1 MEERCI
7 QPTPGESFL
16 LTPFISGLS
25 SGTHAQTSREQPASL
40 NILSSCTG
48 GEISNRDVISVMSS
62 DTLEEHNINMETNC
76 IGAAIEKSQGKFN
89 FSQQLW
95 NPKFQQMLDSQ
106 GYLQPVDGD
115 SVTNSRTKLTKM
127 AGKETKTSQ
136 CKGTVDISSS
146 SIGSEVINPDVTSVM
161 NSESL
166 EERNNNMVTNRNGAA
181 IEKSQRKLY
190 FSQQVENPTFQQM
203 LDSQGYLQPADSDS
217 LTNSRTK
224 LTKMA
229 RKETKTSRCKE
240 TSLDDPPLPFTSGIE
255 IGCRQSV
262 IPRTP
267 NQSFPVDPKK
277 RTAPRARDY
286 QNERLPD
293 TTYKNAVIQGST
305 YHSIPIGESQYAHIY
320 CNANWEIP
328 HDHLMLKK
336 KIGGGSFGQV
346 WKGKV
351 SDITGAGERS
361 VVAVK
366 MLKGKIIISVIKCLR
381 AWKT

>member
-1 MEERCI
+1 MEERCF
-7 QPTPGESFL
+7 QPTSGESFL

-62 DTLEEHNINMETNC
+62 DTLEEQNLNMETNC
-76 IGAAIEKSQGKFN
+76 IGAAIEKSQGKFS
-89 FSQQLW
+89 FSQQVW
-95 NPKFQQMLDSQ
+95 NPKFQQILDSQ

-127 AGKETKTSQ
+127 ERKETKTSQ
-136 CKGTVDISSS
+136 CKGTVDISFS
-146 SIGSEVINPDVTSVM
+146 SIGSEVTNPDVTDVM
-161 NSESL
+161 NSDSL
-166 EERNNNMVTNRNGAA
+166 EERNNNMFTNGTGAA

-203 LDSQGYLQPADSDS
+203 LDSQGYLQPVDGDSV
-217 LTNSRTK
+217 TNSRTK

-229 RKETKTSRCKE
+229 RKETKTSQCKE

-267 NQSFPVDPKK
+267 NQSFPIDPKK
-277 RTAPRARDY
+277 KSAPRARDY
-286 QNERLPD
+286 QNKRLPD

-305 YHSIPIGESQYAHIY
+305 YYPTPIGESEYAHIY
-320 CNANWEIP
+320 SNANWEIS
-328 HDHLMLKK
+328 HGHLMLKK

-351 SDITGAGERS
+351 FDITGAGERS

-366 MLKGKIIISVIKCLR
+366 MLKGKIIISLIKCLR
-381 AWKT
+381 A